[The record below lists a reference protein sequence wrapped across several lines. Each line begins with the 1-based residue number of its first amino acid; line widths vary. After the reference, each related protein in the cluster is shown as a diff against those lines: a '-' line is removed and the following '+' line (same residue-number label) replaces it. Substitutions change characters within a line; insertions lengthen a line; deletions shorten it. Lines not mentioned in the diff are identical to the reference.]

1 MKFNYAVLGAGRQGV
16 AASYDLARLGDA
28 KEIRLFDLDAEAAM
42 RGAKKVNKLLQTQIV
57 QDQALD
63 VSNSSSLV
71 SVLRGVHST
80 ISAVPYKFNL
90 QITEAAIEAH
100 SNICDLGGHT
110 ETVRQQLALGDKAKA
125 AGITITPDC
134 GMGPGLNINMGIRA
148 MDYLDEPE
156 DVYIWDGGLPQ
167 NPKPPWNYHLTF
179 NVNGLINEYYGDAWF
194 IRGGQPTQ
202 VPCLTEMETLNFP
215 QPLGFLEAAVTSGG
229 LSTAPWT
236 FQDKLRR
243 LENKTLRY
251 PGHWDQF
258 KAFKNL
264 GLFELEETKI
274 DGNSLVPREL
284 LNALLAPKITP
295 EPPVYDVC
303 LIRTQAIGRLNGSHS
318 SCTLDF
324 LETYD
329 IKTGFTAMEQITGW
343 HASTIAI
350 IAAQDK
356 LPKGAVPV
364 ELALRGK
371 MFDREI
377 TRRGWELKREIFTSP
392 ASP

>member
-1 MKFNYAVLGAGRQGV
+1 MSLKYAVLGAGRQGV
-16 AASYDLARLGDA
+16 AAAYDLARLGDA
-28 KEIRLFDLDAEAAM
+28 KEVRLFDLDADAATQ
-42 RGAKKVNKLLQTQIV
+42 GAEKVNKLLQTQIV
-57 QDQALD
+57 QGQALD
-63 VSNSSSLV
+63 VSNHAALV
-71 SVLRGVHST
+71 SALRGVHST
-80 ISAVPYKFNL
+80 ISAVPYKLNL
-90 QITEAAIEAH
+90 KITEAAIEAR

-110 ETVRQQLALGDKAKA
+110 ETVRQQLAMGDKAKA
-125 AGITITPDC
+125 VGTTITPDC
-134 GMGPGLNINMGIRA
+134 GMGPGLNINMGVRA

-167 NPKPPWNYHLTF
+167 NPQEPWNYYLTF

-194 IRGGQPTQ
+194 LRGGKPTPI
-202 VPCLTEMETLNFP
+202 PCLTEIETLDFP
-215 QPLGFLEAAVTSGG
+215 QPLGVMEAAVTSGG

-236 FQDKLRR
+236 FQNKLRR
-243 LENKTLRY
+243 MENKTLRY

-258 KAFKNL
+258 KAFQSL
-264 GLFELEETKI
+264 GLFELEERKI
-274 DGNSLVPREL
+274 NGHSFVPREL
-284 LNALLAPKITP
+284 LNDLLTPKLTP
-295 EPPVYDVC
+295 EPPVYDLC
-303 LIRTQAIGRLNGSHS
+303 LIRAQAVGRLNGSHS

-343 HASTIAI
+343 HASIVAI

-371 MFDREI
+371 MFDQEI

-392 ASP
+392 AVS

>member
-1 MKFNYAVLGAGRQGV
+1 MRLKYAVLGAGRQGV
-16 AASYDLARLGDA
+16 AAAYDLARLGDA
-28 KEIRLFDLDAEAAM
+28 TEVRLFDLSAEAAVK
-42 RGAKKVNKLLQTQIV
+42 GAEKINKLLQTQVV
-57 QDQALD
+57 QGQALD
-63 VSNSSSLV
+63 VKIPSALV
-71 SVLRGVHST
+71 TALRGIHST
-80 ISAVPYKFNL
+80 ISAVPYKYNL
-90 QITEAAIEAH
+90 EITEAAIKAH
-100 SNICDLGGHT
+100 TNICDLGGHT

-167 NPKPPWNYHLTF
+167 NPQPPWNYFLTF
-179 NVNGLINEYYGDAWF
+179 NLNGLINEYCGDAWV
-194 IRGGQPTQ
+194 IRGGQPTP
-202 VPCLTEMETLNFP
+202 VPCLTEIETLEFP
-215 QPLGFLEAAVTSGG
+215 PPLGFMEAAITSGG

-258 KAFKNL
+258 KAFQSL
-264 GLFELEETKI
+264 GLFEQEETKI
-274 DGNSLVPREL
+274 NGLSLVPREL
-284 LNALLAPKITP
+284 LQTMLAPKITP

-303 LIRTQAIGRLNGSHS
+303 LIRAQATGRLNGSHS

-343 HASTIAI
+343 HASIIAI

-371 MFDREI
+371 MFDQEI

-392 ASP
+392 VVP

>member
-1 MKFNYAVLGAGRQGV
+1 MRLKYAVLGAGRQGI
-16 AASYDLARLGDA
+16 AAAYDLARLGEA
-28 KEIRLFDLDAEAAM
+28 KEVYLFDLDAETAIQ
-42 RGAKKVNKLLQTQIV
+42 GAEKINKLLQTQIV
-57 QDQALD
+57 RGQALD
-63 VSNSSSLV
+63 VTNSVGLV
-71 SVLRGVHST
+71 TALRGIYST
-80 ISAVPYKFNL
+80 ISAVPYKYNL
-90 QITEAAIEAH
+90 QITEAAIESH

-110 ETVRQQLALGDKAKA
+110 ETVRKQLALGDKAKA
-125 AGITITPDC
+125 SGMTITPDC
-134 GMGPGLNINMGIRA
+134 GMGPGLNINMGVRA

-167 NPKPPWNYHLTF
+167 SPQQPWNYHLTF
-179 NVNGLINEYYGDAWF
+179 NINGLINEYCGDAWF
-194 IRGGQPTQ
+194 LRGGQPTP
-202 VPCLTEMETLNFP
+202 VPCLTEVETLEFP
-215 QPLGFLEAAVTSGG
+215 QPFGMMEAAVTSGG

-243 LENKTLRY
+243 MENKTLRY

-258 KAFKNL
+258 KAFQNL
-264 GLFELEETKI
+264 GLFEQEETKI
-274 DGNSLVPREL
+274 NGHTFVPREL
-284 LNALLAPKITP
+284 LTAMLAPKITP

-303 LIRTQAIGRLNGSHS
+303 LIRTQAIGRLNGSQA

-329 IKTGFTAMEQITGW
+329 IKTGFTAMEQLTGW
-343 HASTIAI
+343 HASMIAI

-392 ASP
+392 ASS

>member
-1 MKFNYAVLGAGRQGV
+1 MSLTYAVLGAGRQGV
-16 AASYDLARLGDA
+16 AAAYDLARLGDA
-28 KEIRLFDLDAEAAM
+28 QEIRLFDLDAEVAT
-42 RGAKKVNKLLQTQIV
+42 RGADKVNKLLQTQIV
-57 QDQALD
+57 KGLTLNVDHP
-63 VSNSSSLV
+63 
-71 SVLRGVHST
+71 SVLVPALSGVHST

-90 QITEAAIEAH
+90 QITEAAIEAR

-125 AGITITPDC
+125 AGVTITPDC

-148 MDYLDEPE
+148 MDYLDEPD

-167 NPKPPWNYHLTF
+167 SPKPPWNYHLTF
-179 NVNGLINEYYGDAWF
+179 NVNGLINEYSGDAWF

-202 VPCLTEMETLNFP
+202 VPCLTEIETLDFP
-215 QPLGFLEAAVTSGG
+215 QPLGMMEAAVTSGG

-236 FQDKLRR
+236 FKDKLRR

-258 KAFKNL
+258 KAFQSL
-264 GLFELEETKI
+264 GLFDQEQTKLN
-274 DGNSLVPREL
+274 GHSFVPREL
-284 LNALLAPKITP
+284 LNAMLEPKITP

-303 LIRTQAIGRLNGSHS
+303 LIRAQAVGRLNGSHS

-324 LETYD
+324 IETYD

-343 HASTIAI
+343 HASIIAI
-350 IAAQDK
+350 IAAQNK

-371 MFDREI
+371 MFDQEI
-377 TRRGWELKREIFTSP
+377 TRRGWELKRGIFTNPDSP
-392 ASP
+392 

>member
-1 MKFNYAVLGAGRQGV
+1 MGLIYAVLGAGRQGV
-16 AASYDLARLGDA
+16 AAAYDLARLGDA
-28 KEIRLFDLDAEAAM
+28 KEVRLYDLDADAAIQ
-42 RGAKKVNKLLQTQIV
+42 GAEKVNKLLQTQIV
-57 QDQALD
+57 QGKGLNVGHPDVLVPALRD
-63 VSNSSSLV
+63 
-71 SVLRGVHST
+71 VHST

-100 SNICDLGGHT
+100 SNLCDLGGHT
-110 ETVRQQLALGDKAKA
+110 ETVRQQLALSDKAKE
-125 AGITITPDC
+125 AGVTITPDC
-134 GMGPGLNINMGIRA
+134 GMGPGLNINMGVRA

-167 NPKPPWNYHLTF
+167 NPQEPWNYFLTF

-194 IRGGQPTQ
+194 LRGGQPTP
-202 VPCLTEMETLNFP
+202 VPCLTEIETLDFP
-215 QPLGFLEAAVTSGG
+215 QPLGMMEAAVTSGG

-236 FQDKLRR
+236 FKDKLRR
-243 LENKTLRY
+243 MENKTLRY

-258 KAFKNL
+258 KAFQSL
-264 GLFELEETKI
+264 GLFEQEETRI
-274 DGNSLVPREL
+274 NGHSFVPRDL
-284 LNALLAPKITP
+284 LNAMLVPKITP
-295 EPPVYDVC
+295 ESPVYDVC

-329 IKTGFTAMEQITGW
+329 IKTGFTAMEQLTGW
-343 HASTIAI
+343 HASIIAI
-350 IAAQDK
+350 IMAQDK

-371 MFDREI
+371 MFDQEI

-392 ASP
+392 VAS

>member
-1 MKFNYAVLGAGRQGV
+1 MSFIYAVLGAGRQGV
-16 AASYDLARLGDA
+16 AAAYDLARLGDA
-28 KEIRLFDLDAEAAM
+28 KEIRLFDLDAEAAI
-42 RGAKKVNKLLQTQIV
+42 RGADKVNKLLQIQIV
-57 QDQALD
+57 RGQALD
-63 VSNSSSLV
+63 VKKTSALV
-71 SVLRGVHST
+71 AGLRGAHST

-90 QITEAAIEAH
+90 AITETAIEVH

-110 ETVRQQLALGDKAKA
+110 ETVRRQLELGDQAKTS
-125 AGITITPDC
+125 GITITPDC

-156 DVYIWDGGLPQ
+156 DVFIWDGGLPQ
-167 NPKPPWNYHLTF
+167 KPRPPWNYDLTF
-179 NVNGLINEYYGDAWF
+179 NFNGLINEYYGDAWF
-194 IRGGQPTQ
+194 IRNGKPTQ
-202 VPCLTEMETLNFP
+202 VPSLTEIESLDFP
-215 QPLGFLEAAVTSGG
+215 QPLGMMEAAVTSGG

-251 PGHWDQF
+251 PGHWEQF
-258 KAFKNL
+258 KAFQDL

-274 DGNSLVPREL
+274 NGHSFVPRDL
-284 LNALLAPKITP
+284 LNIMLASKITP
-295 EPPVYDVC
+295 KSPVHDVC
-303 LIRTQAIGRLNGSHS
+303 LIRTQATGKLNGTYS

-329 IKTGFTAMEQITGW
+329 IKTGFTAMEQTTGW
-343 HASTIAI
+343 HASIIAI

-371 MFDREI
+371 MFDQEI

-392 ASP
+392 VSP

>member
-1 MKFNYAVLGAGRQGV
+1 M
-16 AASYDLARLGDA
+16 
-28 KEIRLFDLDAEAAM
+28 DAEAATQ
-42 RGAKKVNKLLQTQIV
+42 GAEKVNKLLQTQIV
-57 QDQALD
+57 QGQALD
-63 VSNSSSLV
+63 VGNASALV
-71 SVLRGVHST
+71 AALKGIHST

-90 QITEAAIEAH
+90 QITEAAIEAR

-125 AGITITPDC
+125 AGVTITPDC

-167 NPKPPWNYHLTF
+167 NPQDPWNYFLTF
-179 NVNGLINEYYGDAWF
+179 NINGLINEYCGDAWF

-202 VPCLTEMETLNFP
+202 VPCLTEIETLDFP
-215 QPLGFLEAAVTSGG
+215 QPLGIMEAAVTSGG

-236 FQDKLRR
+236 FKDKLRR

-258 KAFKNL
+258 KAFQSL
-264 GLFELEETKI
+264 GLFEQEKTQI
-274 DGNSLVPREL
+274 NGHSFVPREL

-303 LIRTQAIGRLNGSHS
+303 LIRAQATGRLNGSHS

-343 HASTIAI
+343 HASIIAI
-350 IAAQDK
+350 IMAQDK

-371 MFDREI
+371 MFDQEI

-392 ASP
+392 VAP

>member
-1 MKFNYAVLGAGRQGV
+1 MSLIYAVLGAGRQGV
-16 AASYDLARLGDA
+16 AAAYDLARLGDA
-28 KEIRLFDLDAEAAM
+28 QEVRLFDLDAEAAKQ
-42 RGAKKVNKLLQTQIV
+42 GAEKVNKLLQTQIV
-57 QDQALD
+57 KGQALD
-63 VSNSSSLV
+63 VSNSSALV
-71 SVLRGVHST
+71 SALRGVHST

-110 ETVRQQLALGDKAKA
+110 ETVRQQLALGDQAKA

-156 DVYIWDGGLPQ
+156 DLYIWDGGLPQ
-167 NPKPPWNYHLTF
+167 NPQPPWNYFLTF
-179 NVNGLINEYYGDAWF
+179 NVNGLINEYCGDAWF
-194 IRGGQPTQ
+194 LRGGQPTP
-202 VPCLTEMETLNFP
+202 VPCLTEIETLEFP
-215 QPLGFLEAAVTSGG
+215 QPLGMMEAAVTSGG

-236 FQDKLRR
+236 FKDKLRR
-243 LENKTLRY
+243 MENKTLRY

-258 KAFKNL
+258 KAFQSL
-264 GLFELEETKI
+264 GLFEQEATKI
-274 DGNSLVPREL
+274 NGHSFVPREL
-284 LNALLAPKITP
+284 LNAMLAPKITP

-303 LIRTQAIGRLNGSHS
+303 LIRAQAIGRLSGSHS

-343 HASTIAI
+343 HASIIAI

-356 LPKGAVPV
+356 LPNGAVPV

-371 MFDREI
+371 MFDQEI

-392 ASP
+392 VAS

>member
-1 MKFNYAVLGAGRQGV
+1 MSFKYAVLGAGRQGV
-16 AASYDLARLGDA
+16 ASAYDLARLGDA
-28 KEIRLFDLDAEAAM
+28 KEVRLYDLDAEAAM
-42 RGAKKVNKLLQTQIV
+42 QGAEKVNKLLQNQIV
-57 QDQALD
+57 QGQVLD
-63 VSNSSSLV
+63 VGNPSALV
-71 SVLRGVHST
+71 PALKGMHST
-80 ISAVPYKFNL
+80 ISAVPYKFNIP
-90 QITEAAIEAH
+90 ITEAAIEAR

-167 NPKPPWNYHLTF
+167 NPQQPWNYFLTF
-179 NVNGLINEYYGDAWF
+179 NINGLINEYHGDAWF
-194 IRGGQPTQ
+194 LRGGQPTAI
-202 VPCLTEMETLNFP
+202 PCLTEIETLDFP
-215 QPLGFLEAAVTSGG
+215 QPLGMMEAAVTSGG

-258 KAFKNL
+258 KAFQSL
-264 GLFELEETKI
+264 GLFELEEKRINGHTFI
-274 DGNSLVPREL
+274 PREL
-284 LNALLAPKITP
+284 LNDLLTPKITP

-303 LIRTQAIGRLNGSHS
+303 LIRAQAIGRLNGSHS

-329 IKTGFTAMEQITGW
+329 IKTEFTAMEQITGW
-343 HASTIAI
+343 HASIIAS
-350 IAAQDK
+350 IAAQGK

-371 MFDREI
+371 MFDQEI
-377 TRRGWELKREIFTSP
+377 TRRGWEMKREIFTSP
-392 ASP
+392 VAS

>member
-1 MKFNYAVLGAGRQGV
+1 MRLTYAVLGAGRQGV
-16 AASYDLARLGDA
+16 AAAYDLARLGDA
-28 KEIRLFDLDAEAAM
+28 NEIRLFDLDAKAAM
-42 RGAKKVNKLLQTQIV
+42 RGAEKVNKLLQTQIV
-57 QDQALD
+57 QGQALD
-63 VSNSSSLV
+63 VSNLSALV
-71 SVLRGVHST
+71 SALRGVHST

-110 ETVRQQLALGDKAKA
+110 ETVRQQLAFGDRARA

-156 DVYIWDGGLPQ
+156 DVHIWDGGLPQ

-194 IRGGQPTQ
+194 IRNGQPTR
-202 VPCLTEMETLNFP
+202 VPCLTEIEPLDFP
-215 QPLGFLEAAVTSGG
+215 QPLGMLEAAVTSGG

-258 KAFKNL
+258 KAFQSL
-264 GLFELEETKI
+264 GLFELEPKEVA
-274 DGNSLVPREL
+274 GQSLVPREL

-303 LIRTQAIGRLNGSHS
+303 LIRTQATGRLNGSHA

-343 HASTIAI
+343 HASIIAI

>member
-1 MKFNYAVLGAGRQGV
+1 MGLTYAVLGAGRQGV
-16 AASYDLARLGDA
+16 AAAYDLARLGDA
-28 KEIRLFDLDAEAAM
+28 TEVRLFDLDPEAAQQ
-42 RGAKKVNKLLQTQIV
+42 GAEKVNKLLQTQIV
-57 QDQALD
+57 KGKALD
-63 VSNSSSLV
+63 VTNPAVLV
-71 SVLRGVHST
+71 PALQGVHST

-110 ETVRQQLALGDKAKA
+110 ETVRQQLALNDKAKE
-125 AGITITPDC
+125 AGVTITPDC

-167 NPKPPWNYHLTF
+167 NPQAPWNYFLTF
-179 NVNGLINEYYGDAWF
+179 NIDGLINEYCGDAWF
-194 IRGGQPTQ
+194 LRAGQPTR
-202 VPCLTEMETLNFP
+202 VPCLTEIETLDFP
-215 QPLGFLEAAVTSGG
+215 QPLGMMEAAVTSGG

-236 FQDKLRR
+236 FKDKLRR
-243 LENKTLRY
+243 MENKTLRY

-258 KAFKNL
+258 KAFQSL
-264 GLFELEETKI
+264 GLFEQEETRI
-274 DGNSLVPREL
+274 NGHSFVPRDL
-284 LNALLAPKITP
+284 LNAMLAPKITP

-303 LIRTQAIGRLNGSHS
+303 LIRTRAIGRLNGSHS

-343 HASTIAI
+343 HASMIAI
-350 IAAQDK
+350 IMAQDK

-371 MFDREI
+371 MFDQEI
-377 TRRGWELKREIFTSP
+377 TRRGWELKREIFTNP
-392 ASP
+392 VAS

>member
-16 AASYDLARLGDA
+16 AAAYDLARLGDA

-57 QDQALD
+57 QGQALD
-63 VSNSSSLV
+63 VTNSSSLV

-110 ETVRQQLALGDKAKA
+110 ETVRQQLALGHKAKA

-156 DVYIWDGGLPQ
+156 NVYIWDGGLPQ

-202 VPCLTEMETLNFP
+202 IPCLTEMEILDFP
-215 QPLGFLEAAVTSGG
+215 QPLGMMEAAVTSGG

-236 FQDKLRR
+236 FQNKLRR

-258 KAFKNL
+258 KAFQSL

-274 DGNSLVPREL
+274 NGKSLVPREL

-303 LIRTQAIGRLNGSHS
+303 LIRTQATGRLNGSHA

-343 HASTIAI
+343 HASIIAI
-350 IAAQDK
+350 ITAQDK

-371 MFDREI
+371 MFDQEI
-377 TRRGWELKREIFTSP
+377 TRRGWELKREIFTNPTS
-392 ASP
+392 S

>member
-1 MKFNYAVLGAGRQGV
+1 MSLKYAVLGAGKQGV
-16 AASYDLARLGDA
+16 AAAYDLARLGDA
-28 KEIRLFDLDAEAAM
+28 TEVRLFDLDGEAALQ
-42 RGAKKVNKLLQTQIV
+42 GADKVNKLLQTQIV
-57 QDQALD
+57 QGKALNVD
-63 VSNSSSLV
+63 HPSVLV
-71 SVLRGVHST
+71 PALRGVHST
-80 ISAVPYKFNL
+80 ISAVPYKYNL
-90 QITEAAIEAH
+90 QITEAAIEVR

-110 ETVRQQLALGDKAKA
+110 ETTRQQLALGDKAKA
-125 AGITITPDC
+125 AGVTITPDC

-167 NPKPPWNYHLTF
+167 KPEPPWNYHLTF
-179 NVNGLINEYYGDAWF
+179 NANGLINEYCGDAWF

-202 VPCLTEMETLNFP
+202 VPCLTEIETLEFP
-215 QPLGFLEAAVTSGG
+215 QPLGMMEAAVTSGG

-236 FQDKLRR
+236 FKDKLRR
-243 LENKTLRY
+243 MENKTLRY

-258 KAFKNL
+258 KAFQSL
-264 GLFELEETKI
+264 GLFDPAQAHI
-274 DGNSLVPREL
+274 NGHSFVPRDL
-284 LNALLAPKITP
+284 LSAMLTPKITP

-303 LIRTQAIGRLNGSHS
+303 LIRTQAVGRLDGSHS
-318 SCTLDF
+318 ACTLDF
-324 LETYD
+324 IETYD
-329 IKTGFTAMEQITGW
+329 DKTGFTAMEQITGW
-343 HASTIAI
+343 HASIIAI

-371 MFDREI
+371 MFDYEI

>member
-1 MKFNYAVLGAGRQGV
+1 MGLKYAVLGAGRQGV
-16 AASYDLARLGDA
+16 AAAYDLARLGDA
-28 KEIRLFDLDAEAAM
+28 KEIRLFDLDAEVAM
-42 RGAKKVNKLLQTQIV
+42 RGAERVNQLLQTQIV
-57 QDQALD
+57 QGQALD
-63 VSNSSSLV
+63 VNNLSALV
-71 SVLRGVHST
+71 TALRGVHST
-80 ISAVPYKFNL
+80 ISAVPYEFNL

-110 ETVRQQLALGDKAKA
+110 ETVRQQLALGDRAKA

-134 GMGPGLNINMGIRA
+134 GIGPGLNINMGIRA

-167 NPKPPWNYHLTF
+167 SPKPPWNYHLTF

-194 IRGGQPTQ
+194 IRGGQPIQ

-274 DGNSLVPREL
+274 NGNSLVPREL

-343 HASTIAI
+343 HASIIAI

>member
-1 MKFNYAVLGAGRQGV
+1 MGLKYAVLGAGRQGV
-16 AASYDLARLGDA
+16 AAAYDLARLGDA
-28 KEIRLFDLDAEAAM
+28 TEVRLFDLSAEAAVK
-42 RGAKKVNKLLQTQIV
+42 GAEKVNKLLQIQVV
-57 QDQALD
+57 QGQALD
-63 VSNSSSLV
+63 VKIPSALV
-71 SVLRGVHST
+71 TALRGIHST
-80 ISAVPYKFNL
+80 ISAVPYKYNL
-90 QITEAAIEAH
+90 EITEAAIEAH
-100 SNICDLGGHT
+100 TNICDLGGHT

-167 NPKPPWNYHLTF
+167 NPQPPWNYFLTF
-179 NVNGLINEYYGDAWF
+179 NLNGLINEYCGDAWV
-194 IRGGQPTQ
+194 IRGGQPAQ
-202 VPCLTEMETLNFP
+202 IPCLTEIETLEFP
-215 QPLGFLEAAVTSGG
+215 PPLGFMEAAITSGG

-258 KAFKNL
+258 KAFQSL
-264 GLFELEETKI
+264 GLFEQEETKI
-274 DGNSLVPREL
+274 NGLSLVPREL
-284 LNALLAPKITP
+284 LQTMLAPKITP
-295 EPPVYDVC
+295 QPPVYDVC
-303 LIRTQAIGRLNGSHS
+303 LIRAQATGRLNGSHS

-343 HASTIAI
+343 HASIIAI

-356 LPKGAVPV
+356 LPKGAVP
-364 ELALRGK
+364 
-371 MFDREI
+371 
-377 TRRGWELKREIFTSP
+377 
-392 ASP
+392 

>member
-1 MKFNYAVLGAGRQGV
+1 MGLKYAVLGAGRQGV
-16 AASYDLARLGDA
+16 AAAYDLARLGDA
-28 KEIRLFDLDAEAAM
+28 NEIRLFDLDAEAAL
-42 RGAKKVNKLLQTQIV
+42 RGAEKVNKLLQTQIV
-57 QDQALD
+57 RGQALD
-63 VSNSSSLV
+63 VNNLSALV
-71 SVLRGVHST
+71 TALRGVHST
-80 ISAVPYKFNL
+80 ISAVPYEFNL

-134 GMGPGLNINMGIRA
+134 GMGPGLNINMGIRS

-274 DGNSLVPREL
+274 NGNSLVPREL

-343 HASTIAI
+343 HASIIAI

>member
-1 MKFNYAVLGAGRQGV
+1 MSLKYAVLGAGRQGV
-16 AASYDLARLGDA
+16 AAAYDLARLGDA
-28 KEIRLFDLDAEAAM
+28 QEVRLYDMDAEAATQ
-42 RGAKKVNKLLQTQIV
+42 GAEKVNKLLQTQIV
-57 QDQALD
+57 QGQALD
-63 VSNSSSLV
+63 VGNPSALV
-71 SVLRGVHST
+71 AALREIHST

-90 QITEAAIEAH
+90 QVTEAAIEAR

-110 ETVRQQLALGDKAKA
+110 ETVLQQLALGDKAKA
-125 AGITITPDC
+125 AGVTITPDC

-167 NPKPPWNYHLTF
+167 NPQDPWNYFLTF
-179 NVNGLINEYYGDAWF
+179 NIDGLINEYCGDAWF
-194 IRGGQPTQ
+194 LRAGQPTQ
-202 VPCLTEMETLNFP
+202 VPCLTEIETLDFP
-215 QPLGFLEAAVTSGG
+215 QPLGMMEAAVTSGG

-236 FQDKLRR
+236 FKDKLRR

-258 KAFKNL
+258 KAFQSL
-264 GLFELEETKI
+264 GLFEQDRTQI
-274 DGNSLVPREL
+274 NGHSFVPREL
-284 LNALLAPKITP
+284 LNALLTPKITP

-303 LIRTQAIGRLNGSHS
+303 LIRAQAVGRLNGSHS

-343 HASTIAI
+343 HASIIAI
-350 IAAQDK
+350 IMAQDK

-371 MFDREI
+371 MFDHEI

-392 ASP
+392 VAS

>member
-1 MKFNYAVLGAGRQGV
+1 MSLTYAVLGAGRQGV
-16 AASYDLARLGDA
+16 AAAYDLARLGDA
-28 KEIRLFDLDAEAAM
+28 KEIRLFDLDAEAALK
-42 RGAKKVNKLLQTQIV
+42 GADKVNKLLQTQIV
-57 QDQALD
+57 KGQALD
-63 VSNSSSLV
+63 VNNFSALV
-71 SVLRGVHST
+71 PALRGVHST

-194 IRGGQPTQ
+194 IRNGQPTS
-202 VPCLTEMETLNFP
+202 VACLTEIETLDFP
-215 QPLGFLEAAVTSGG
+215 QPLGLMEAAVTSGG

-258 KAFKNL
+258 KAFQSL
-264 GLFELEETKI
+264 GLFEPGETQINGK
-274 DGNSLVPREL
+274 SLVPREL
-284 LNALLAPKITP
+284 LNTLLAPKITP

-303 LIRTQAIGRLNGSHS
+303 LIRTQATGRLNGAYS

-324 LETYD
+324 IETYD

-343 HASTIAI
+343 HASIIAI

-392 ASP
+392 ASS

>member
-1 MKFNYAVLGAGRQGV
+1 MSIIYAVLGAGRQGV
-16 AASYDLARLGDA
+16 AAAYDLARLGDA
-28 KEIRLFDLDAEAAM
+28 MEIRLFDLDTEAAT
-42 RGAKKVNKLLQTQIV
+42 RGADKINKLLQTQIV
-57 QDQALD
+57 KGQALD
-63 VSNSSSLV
+63 VSNTALLV
-71 SVLRGVHST
+71 PALRGVHST

-90 QITEAAIEAH
+90 AITEAAIEAH

-110 ETVRQQLALGDKAKA
+110 ETVRKQLEFGDQAKA

-156 DVYIWDGGLPQ
+156 DVFIWDGGLPQ
-167 NPKPPWNYHLTF
+167 NPKPPWNYDLTF

-194 IRGGQPTQ
+194 IRNRQPTRIS
-202 VPCLTEMETLNFP
+202 CLTEIETLDFP
-215 QPLGFLEAAVTSGG
+215 QPLGMMEAAVTSGG

-236 FQDKLRR
+236 FQDKLRS

-258 KAFKNL
+258 KAFQSL
-264 GLFELEETKI
+264 GLFDLEEKKI
-274 DGNSLVPREL
+274 NGHSFVPRDL
-284 LNALLAPKITP
+284 LNSMLAPKITP
-295 EPPVYDVC
+295 EPPIRDVC
-303 LIRTQAIGRLNGSHS
+303 LIRTQATGKLNGSYS

-329 IKTGFTAMEQITGW
+329 TKTGFTAMEQTTGW
-343 HASTIAI
+343 HASIIAI
-350 IAAQDK
+350 IAAQGK

-371 MFDREI
+371 MFDQEI

>member
-1 MKFNYAVLGAGRQGV
+1 MGLKYAVLGAGRQGV
-16 AASYDLARLGDA
+16 AAAYDLARLGEA
-28 KEIRLFDLDAEAAM
+28 TEIRLFDLSAEAAM
-42 RGAKKVNKLLQTQIV
+42 QGAEKVNKLLQTHVV
-57 QDQALD
+57 QGKTLD
-63 VSNSSSLV
+63 VKIPSALV
-71 SVLRGVHST
+71 TALRGVHST

-90 QITEAAIEAH
+90 EITEAAIEAH
-100 SNICDLGGHT
+100 TNICDLGGHT
-110 ETVRQQLALGDKAKA
+110 ETVRKQLALGDKAKA

-134 GMGPGLNINMGIRA
+134 GMGPGLNINMGVRA

-167 NPKPPWNYHLTF
+167 NPQPPWNYFLTF
-179 NVNGLINEYYGDAWF
+179 NVNGLMNEYCGDAWV

-202 VPCLTEMETLNFP
+202 VPCLTEIETLEFP

-236 FQDKLRR
+236 FQDKIRR

-258 KAFKNL
+258 KAFQSL
-264 GLFELEETKI
+264 GLFEMEETKI
-274 DGNSLVPREL
+274 NGMSFVPREL
-284 LNALLAPKITP
+284 LNTMLAPKITP

-303 LIRTQAIGRLNGSHS
+303 LIRAQATGRLNGSHS

-343 HASTIAI
+343 HASIIAI

-371 MFDREI
+371 MFDQEI

-392 ASP
+392 VAP

>member
-1 MKFNYAVLGAGRQGV
+1 M
-16 AASYDLARLGDA
+16 
-28 KEIRLFDLDAEAAM
+28 
-42 RGAKKVNKLLQTQIV
+42 
-57 QDQALD
+57 
-63 VSNSSSLV
+63 
-71 SVLRGVHST
+71 
-80 ISAVPYKFNL
+80 
-90 QITEAAIEAH
+90 
-100 SNICDLGGHT
+100 
-110 ETVRQQLALGDKAKA
+110 
-125 AGITITPDC
+125 
-134 GMGPGLNINMGIRA
+134 
-148 MDYLDEPE
+148 
-156 DVYIWDGGLPQ
+156 
-167 NPKPPWNYHLTF
+167 
-179 NVNGLINEYYGDAWF
+179 
-194 IRGGQPTQ
+194 
-202 VPCLTEMETLNFP
+202 
-215 QPLGFLEAAVTSGG
+215 LEAAVTSGG

-258 KAFKNL
+258 KAFQSL

-274 DGNSLVPREL
+274 TGKSLVPREL
-284 LNALLAPKITP
+284 LNALLTPKITP

-303 LIRTQAIGRLNGSHS
+303 LIRAQATGRLNGSHS

-324 LETYD
+324 METYD

-343 HASTIAI
+343 HASIIAI

-356 LPKGAVPV
+356 LPKGSVPV

-392 ASP
+392 VSP

>member
-1 MKFNYAVLGAGRQGV
+1 MSLKYAVLGAGRQGV
-16 AASYDLARLGDA
+16 AAAYDLARLGDA
-28 KEIRLFDLDAEAAM
+28 EEVRLFDLDAEAAM
-42 RGAKKVNKLLQTQIV
+42 RAAEKVNKLLQTQIV
-57 QDQALD
+57 QGKALD
-63 VSNSSSLV
+63 VNNSSALV
-71 SVLRGVHST
+71 SALRGAHST

-110 ETVRQQLALGDKAKA
+110 ETVRQQLALGDKAKT

-167 NPKPPWNYHLTF
+167 SPQPPWNYFLTF
-179 NVNGLINEYYGDAWF
+179 DVNGLINEYCGDAWF
-194 IRGGQPTQ
+194 IRSGQPTQ
-202 VPCLTEMETLNFP
+202 VPCLTEIETLEFP
-215 QPLGFLEAAVTSGG
+215 QPLGMMEAAVTSGG

-243 LENKTLRY
+243 MENKTLRY

-258 KAFKNL
+258 KAFQSL
-264 GLFELEETKI
+264 GLFEQEETKI
-274 DGNSLVPREL
+274 NGHTFVPREL
-284 LNALLAPKITP
+284 LNAMLAPKITP

-303 LIRTQAIGRLNGSHS
+303 LIRAQAIGRLNGSHS

-343 HASTIAI
+343 HASIIAI

-371 MFDREI
+371 MFDHEI

-392 ASP
+392 VSS